1 MQNLYEIQSYS
12 TASSVAIANFAALT
26 ALSFIIGIFAIGGG
40 IGFLFILSWVIIA
53 AVQSYYI
60 FKANKSYT
68 IDLEAQ
74 TITIPKSGFG
84 QTDSFSFNVDFYWN
98 LMKKQTINIKE
109 IEDLIVD
116 TKRFE
121 STNKENNH
129 DKQLNIFYQ
138 LKIIGSFG
146 SSFFKFKSR
155 EKRNEIS
162 DAICHAVKEV
172 TGKELSCKDDYKPAR
187 ADKTLDSF
195 LNNF

>member
-26 ALSFIIGIFAIGGG
+26 GLSFIIGVFAIGGG
-40 IGFLFILSWVIIA
+40 IGFLFILSWVIMA
-53 AVQSYYI
+53 AIQSYYI
-60 FKANKSYT
+60 FIANKSYK
-68 IDLEAQ
+68 IDLETQ
-74 TITIPKSGFG
+74 TITVPKSGFG
-84 QTDSFSFNVDFYWN
+84 QTSSGSFSIDYYWN
-98 LMKKQTINIKE
+98 LLKKQTISIND
-109 IEDLIVD
+109 IEDVIID

-129 DKQLNIFYQ
+129 DKQLNVVYQ

-162 DAICHAVKEV
+162 DAICQAVKEV
-172 TGKELSCKDDYKPAR
+172 TGKELSCKDDYKSGR
-187 ADKTLDSF
+187 VDKTLNSI